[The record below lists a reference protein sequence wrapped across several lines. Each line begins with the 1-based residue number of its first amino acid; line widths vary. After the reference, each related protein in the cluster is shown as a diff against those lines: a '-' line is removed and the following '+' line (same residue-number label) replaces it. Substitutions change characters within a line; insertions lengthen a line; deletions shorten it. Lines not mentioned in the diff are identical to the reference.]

1 MRRSGET
8 GQMSDEQTPTPAI
21 ATVTKMLEPLPGPV
35 QERVVEHLREYLL
48 DMDDEAEWSAL
59 VDRTQ
64 PQLIEAAQQ
73 ARREIAEGLAE
84 PLDLDQL

>member
-1 MRRSGET
+1 
-8 GQMSDEQTPTPAI
+8 MSNEKTLTPAI
-21 ATVTKMLEPLPGPV
+21 ATVTKMLEPLPEPV

-48 DMDDEAEWSAL
+48 DMDDEAEWSEL

-64 PQLIEAAQQ
+64 PQLIEAARR

-84 PLDLDQL
+84 PLDVDQL